1 MKSGTFVD
9 VRLPL
14 VMVLMVFAGFA
25 PRLSPRSAM
34 ALVAGGAVFLIVRTG
49 YVAAVWHA
57 HGEDL
62 AELRAAYAPVEAGAK
77 VLVASAA
84 DVASPDYLAA
94 EPAGRRIP
102 GLFRTDEH
110 LAGLMLIERH
120 AFWPHL
126 FADPRQQPLAALP
139 PYAALADPLGELPS
153 VRQLAVDTAA
163 GAGQSPYLADWPQ
176 KFDYVLLL
184 DAGAIDAAALRPD
197 RLQLLNRSD
206 MATLYRVRRP

>member
-1 MKSGTFVD
+1 
-9 VRLPL
+9 
-14 VMVLMVFAGFA
+14 
-25 PRLSPRSAM
+25 
-34 ALVAGGAVFLIVRTG
+34 
-49 YVAAVWHA
+49 
-57 HGEDL
+57 
-62 AELRAAYAPVEAGAK
+62 
-77 VLVASAA
+77 
-84 DVASPDYLAA
+84 
-94 EPAGRRIP
+94 
-102 GLFRTDEH
+102 
-110 LAGLMLIERH
+110 MLIERH

-126 FADPRQQPLAALP
+126 FADPRQQPLAVLP